1 VPKKNEINETK
12 GKRTEYENT
21 YNKVWAIRSPGD
33 SSKFSLACCRT
44 SREFGLY
51 NLPSRTLSI
60 PLNEWLATFLRLI
73 APHGRKTTHSR
84 TSIVHILIF
93 RSPRRTEVNA
103 TATGTA
109 ATVVT
114 IQKFVNSRVY
124 GTVKPDFCKSSRL
137 I

>member
-84 TSIVHILIF
+84 TSTVHILIF
-93 RSPRRTEVNA
+93 RSPRGQRWMQPHQKRRLRWLLSKNLSS
-103 TATGTA
+103 TGF
-109 ATVVT
+109 TVQWSQTSAKV
-114 IQKFVNSRVY
+114 R
-124 GTVKPDFCKSSRL
+124 G
-137 I
+137 